1 MCDRD
6 FISFLRKPERIFVQR
21 MKTTC
26 RVIMSIDDKI
36 FTAEDV
42 NITKA
47 VHQCAKLLYPNFLKF
62 RNLGKQQKLIWKSL
76 SSEILPFV
84 VLRKFSRNPP
94 LEITIQLNAGR
105 Y

>member
-62 RNLGKQQKLIWKSL
+62 RNLGKQ
-76 SSEILPFV
+76 
-84 VLRKFSRNPP
+84 
-94 LEITIQLNAGR
+94 
-105 Y
+105 